1 MTVSDPLLPPAPLT
15 STTNLSDTDV
25 TDTDA
30 TDTDVTE
37 QLLRLHLLP
46 DTTALLPVAQL
57 TEVLKIPIGQITPMP
72 HMPDWVMGIYNWRGE
87 ILWMIDLG
95 SLAGLLP
102 WYRRAMSASTY
113 SAIVLDTKSSK
124 PLSTDSGKQTL
135 GLVVNRVEDIEWC
148 NPNSI
153 QSPPSSGGGNGLIPF
168 SRGYWLTSNGEM
180 RTVLDSEAIFAAMPR
195 P

>member
-1 MTVSDPLLPPAPLT
+1 MTVSDPLLPPAPST
-15 STTNLSDTDV
+15 STTDLTASD
-25 TDTDA
+25 A
-30 TDTDVTE
+30 TE

-46 DTTALLPVAQL
+46 NTTALLPVAQL

-95 SLAGLLP
+95 SLAGLMP

-113 SAIVLDTKSSK
+113 AAIVLGASSNK
-124 PLSTDSGKQTL
+124 IPATDAGKQTL

-148 NPNSI
+148 NPNLI
-153 QSPPSSGGGNGLIPF
+153 QSLPSSGATDGLLPF
-168 SRGYWLTSNGEM
+168 SRGYWLTVDGEM
-180 RTVLDSEAIFAAMPR
+180 RTVLDSEAIFAAMPK

>member
-1 MTVSDPLLPPAPLT
+1 MTVSDPLLPPAPST
-15 STTNLSDTDV
+15 STTDISDTEV
-25 TDTDA
+25 TDTK
-30 TDTDVTE
+30 VTE

-46 DTTALLPVAQL
+46 ETTALLPVAQL

-95 SLAGLLP
+95 SLAGLMP

-113 SAIVLDTKSSK
+113 SAIVLDTKSRK
-124 PLSTDSGKQTL
+124 ILSTDSGNQTL

-153 QSPPSSGGGNGLIPF
+153 QPPPSSGGVNGLLPF
-168 SRGYWLTSNGEM
+168 SRGYWLTSEGEM
-180 RTVLDSEAIFAAMPR
+180 RTVLDSEAIFAAMPK

>member
-1 MTVSDPLLPPAPLT
+1 MTVSDPLLPPAPST
-15 STTNLSDTDV
+15 STDLKAS
-25 TDTDA
+25 DA
-30 TDTDVTE
+30 TEATEATE

-95 SLAGLLP
+95 SLAGLMP

-113 SAIVLDTKSSK
+113 SAIVLDTESSTIQ
-124 PLSTDSGKQTL
+124 SSDTGKQTL
-135 GLVVNRVEDIEWC
+135 GLVVNRVEDIEWR
-148 NPNSI
+148 NPNLI
-153 QSPPSSGGGNGLIPF
+153 QSPPGSGVTNRLTPF
-168 SRGYWLTSNGEM
+168 SRGYWLTSEGEM
-180 RTVLDSEAIFAAMPR
+180 RTVLDSEAIFAAMPK

>member
-1 MTVSDPLLPPAPLT
+1 MTAPDPLLPPAPDDS
-15 STTNLSDTDV
+15 STDLATA
-25 TDTDA
+25 DA
-30 TDTDVTE
+30 TE

-46 DTTALLPVAQL
+46 NTTALLPVGQL
-57 TEVLKIPIGQITPMP
+57 TEVLKIPIGQIIPMP

-95 SLAGLLP
+95 SLAGLMP

-113 SAIVLDTKSSK
+113 AAIVLDANSNK
-124 PLSTDSGKQTL
+124 GQTNDTGNRIL

-148 NPNSI
+148 NPNLI
-153 QSPPSSGGGNGLIPF
+153 QSPPSSEVNNGLIQF
-168 SRGYWLTSNGEM
+168 SRGCWLTAEGEM
-180 RTVLDSEAIFAAMPR
+180 RTVLDGEAIFAAMPK

>member
-1 MTVSDPLLPPAPLT
+1 MTVSDPLLPPAPAT
-15 STTNLSDTDV
+15 STTDLATSD
-25 TDTDA
+25 A
-30 TDTDVTE
+30 TE

-57 TEVLKIPIGQITPMP
+57 TEVLKIPIGQIIPMP

-95 SLAGLLP
+95 GLAGLMP

-113 SAIVLDTKSSK
+113 AAIVLDSNSNR
-124 PLSTDSGKQTL
+124 SVSNDSGNQIL

-148 NPNSI
+148 NPNAI
-153 QSPPSSGGGNGLIPF
+153 QSQSASDLSPDIPTELLPF
-168 SRGYWLTSNGEM
+168 SRGHWLTPEGEM
-180 RTVLDSEAIFAAMPR
+180 RTVLDGEAIFAAMPR

>member
-1 MTVSDPLLPPAPLT
+1 MTVSDPLLPPAPPS
-15 STTNLSDTDV
+15 STTDLSDSDGTETDL
-25 TDTDA
+25 
-30 TDTDVTE
+30 TE

-95 SLAGLLP
+95 SLAGLMP
-102 WYRRAMSASTY
+102 WYRRAMSASNY
-113 SAIVLDTKSSK
+113 AAIVLDTKSSK
-124 PLSTDSGKQTL
+124 SLSKDTGKQTL

-153 QSPPSSGGGNGLIPF
+153 QSPPASGGANGLIPF
-168 SRGYWLTSNGEM
+168 SRGYWRTPDGEM
-180 RTVLDSEAIFAAMPR
+180 RTVLDSEAIFEAMPK